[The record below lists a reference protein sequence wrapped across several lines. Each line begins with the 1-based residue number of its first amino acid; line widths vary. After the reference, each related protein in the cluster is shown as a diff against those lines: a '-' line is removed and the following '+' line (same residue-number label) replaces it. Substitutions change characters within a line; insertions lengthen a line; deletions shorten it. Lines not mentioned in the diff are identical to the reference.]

1 MTTVYFLD
9 YHEKVVATVQYYG
22 TDKAKVMEKAISDW
36 KNKYKNVGYYYAYIP
51 KFKKEKFLN
60 GGYETSFKQDSIRI
74 AIWKLEAE
82 YKKTDSEAEKKEIT
96 KKILDLRLEW
106 LKELK

>member
-36 KNKYKNVGYYYAYIP
+36 KNKHKNVGYYYAYIP

-60 GGYETSFKQDSIRI
+60 GGYETSFKQDSISI
-74 AIWKLEAE
+74 AIWKLDFSCLKASSISSERLLLEAPP
-82 YKKTDSEAEKKEIT
+82 
-96 KKILDLRLEW
+96 R
-106 LKELK
+106 